1 MFLFGTIL
9 INTCTALLEQSWT
22 MKVVPALNDLFI
34 NPTNGSIIDPP
45 MPFML
50 KLLLKS
56 GELKQQQIT
65 L

>member
-1 MFLFGTIL
+1 
-9 INTCTALLEQSWT
+9 